1 MKNIFK
7 INEEEKNHIR
17 GLHNINEQSG
27 FVEAQGGSDSLSKFN
42 KRQDMGEQEVY
53 LDPNQDVSK
62 QVDDIVSQ
70 NHKDFMDG
78 IHSMCGKME
87 SMGSEGKI
95 GGRRCDG
102 NTSDDDTDGCYGP
115 LIALV
120 KQYCKIK

>member
-1 MKNIFK
+1 MNNRFR

-17 GLHNINEQSG
+17 GLHNINEQAS
-27 FVEAQGGSDSLSKFN
+27 VEGGDVF
-42 KRQDMGEQEVY
+42 
-53 LDPNQDVSK
+53 LDPNQDVGE
-62 QVDDIVSQ
+62 QVDKITSQ

-87 SMGSEGKI
+87 AMGSEGKI